1 MATPAQ
7 IATIKAWAGSTVDL
21 ADVDDRLAELGS
33 PEAVALQLLRTR
45 LSDMLNDPAK
55 LDVDGDVSADWS
67 ANISALRSQVSS
79 LETVVGELE
88 DSGPGQVSV
97 TPLRRAGRRR

>member
-1 MATPAQ
+1 MATAAQ
-7 IATIKAWAGSTVDL
+7 LATIKAWAGSTVDL
-21 ADVDDRLAELGS
+21 SDVDARLTELGS

-67 ANISALRSQVSS
+67 ANIAALRAQVTS
-79 LETVVGELE
+79 LQTVVDDLN
-88 DSGPGQVSV
+88 DSGPGQVTV
-97 TPLRRAGRRR
+97 TPLGRAGRRR